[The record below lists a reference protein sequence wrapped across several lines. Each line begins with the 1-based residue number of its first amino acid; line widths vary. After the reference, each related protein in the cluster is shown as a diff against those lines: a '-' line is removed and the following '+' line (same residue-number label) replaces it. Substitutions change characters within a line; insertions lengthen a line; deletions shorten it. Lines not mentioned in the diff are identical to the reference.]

1 MGKNI
6 GGGFEAPCRS
16 KNIAREIPPAP
27 WYHSSLVHMLVGGF
41 LPFRYVS
48 INPTIHPFSHYS
60 SISVELYYIFATVW
74 GREVYT
80 LYGILLIVFLILI
93 SVTACISI
101 ALTYFRLSSEDY
113 RWWWHSIITAGLVRL
128 YISN

>member
-27 WYHSSLVHMLVGGF
+27 WYHSTLVHMLVGGF

-48 INPTIHPFSHYS
+48 INLAVHP
-60 SISVELYYIFATVW
+60 
-74 GREVYT
+74 
-80 LYGILLIVFLILI
+80 LI
-93 SVTACISI
+93 
-101 ALTYFRLSSEDY
+101 
-113 RWWWHSIITAGLVRL
+113 
-128 YISN
+128 